1 MNKILCDQLALDY
14 CCSAEDVADNRNHF
28 SVYTP
33 LEGRRLYK
41 NDDDVLLK
49 IAVVNN
55 KILFAGTPAM
65 MEWCKGKY
73 VDKGGEWFFEPG
85 IIRELESRLRE
96 DGYQIRMLHPFYI
109 ADHITPVQ
117 RGDYEIKWYEG
128 EEIEVFREDK
138 RWNEA
143 LSFSVTAPDVL
154 AVTAERGGEIL
165 GMAGASKDSAIMWQ
179 IGINVLQEYR
189 GMGIATTLVTL
200 LKNAILKR
208 GILPFYGTSF
218 SHLESQKVALGS
230 GFVPAWVEM
239 ATHAD
244 VKL

>member
-1 MNKILCDQLALDY
+1 M
-14 CCSAEDVADNRNHF
+14 
-28 SVYTP
+28 
-33 LEGRRLYK
+33 
-41 NDDDVLLK
+41 
-49 IAVVNN
+49 
-55 KILFAGTPAM
+55 
-65 MEWCKGKY
+65 
-73 VDKGGEWFFEPG
+73 
-85 IIRELESRLRE
+85 
-96 DGYQIRMLHPFYI
+96 
-109 ADHITPVQ
+109 
-117 RGDYEIKWYEG
+117 
-128 EEIEVFREDK
+128 FREDK